1 MSPMDNLIHKSAFEM
16 VPQTFALANGV
27 MLLRLNTLVVQRL
40 H

>member
-16 VPQTFALANGV
+16 KPQTCALANWV
-27 MLLRLNTLVVQRL
+27 MLLHLNTLVVQRL